1 MPRLALALSMLLLAN
16 AAGFAHYN
24 MLLPDKPWAKKDEK
38 ITFTYQFGHPY
49 ERDLSDA
56 PKPAAIYL
64 ITPDGKRETL
74 DIDKTF
80 RAIKIDGDDGKK
92 VTTWQFDHTPV
103 QRGDHTFVL
112 DTARIKHDGDTFIE
126 DRVKVVLH
134 VQTQN
139 GWNAPGF
146 GFDIIP
152 YTRPYGLLPGMVFK
166 GRLATA
172 PFVVPKNKK
181 IPRPPV
187 PSPLDFDGTTVE
199 IEKYNP
205 QPPKKLPPDE
215 LITYQTKADSQGFFV
230 TTLPEPGWWGITG
243 VRPSPQLKTIYRTT
257 LWVHVD
263 EKK

>member
-1 MPRLALALSMLLLAN
+1 MRRLGIAAALLLLA
-16 AAGFAHYN
+16 ATSSFGHYN

-38 ITFTYQFGHPY
+38 VTFTYQFGHPY
-49 ERDLSDA
+49 EHELSDA

-74 DIDKTF
+74 DFEKSL
-80 RAIKIDGDDGKK
+80 RAIKKDGADGKK
-92 VTTWQFDHTPV
+92 VSAWQFDFTPT

-112 DTARIKHDGDTFIE
+112 SSARIKHEGDTFIE
-126 DRVKVVLH
+126 DTVKVVLH

-146 GFDIIP
+146 SFDIIP

-172 PFVVPKNKK
+172 PLVVPKNKK
-181 IPRPPV
+181 IPRSPAPP
-187 PSPLDFDGTTVE
+187 PLDFDGTRVE

-205 QPPKKLPPDE
+205 QSPKTLPPDE
-215 LITYQTKADSQGFFV
+215 LITFQTKADSQGFFV

-243 VRPSPQLKTIYRTT
+243 VRPSPQLRTIYRTT